1 MRDKDY
7 IDSINLD
14 MKTTK
19 DMENLLI
26 EYEKGKISR
35 EEYLALTFLSPST
48 SFSKGFTACFER
60 KSKPKN

>member
-1 MRDKDY
+1 MGKKDY

-14 MKTTK
+14 IKTTE
-19 DMENLLI
+19 DIENLLV

-35 EEYLALTFLSPST
+35 EEYLTLSFLSHSQ
-48 SFSKGFTACFER
+48 SYSKGFTDCFER